1 MTNIYGKRP
10 PLVSLTLK
18 ELLLKKIPLRKNL
31 LSPWLPSQGLCM
43 IYSTRGLGK
52 TWMALE
58 LAYAVASSGR
68 FLIWEAESPE
78 GVLYIDGEM
87 PMIAMQERL
96 CQIVASSSKEIIAPF
111 SIVTPDAQEYGIPD
125 LSTIDGQERIEKLIT
140 DETKLIVMDNIS
152 TLIRTG
158 KENEG
163 ESWLPV
169 QEWVLRL
176 RSRGK
181 TVLFIHHSGK
191 GGQQRGTSRREDVLD
206 TVIALKKP
214 ADYKQQDGAH
224 FEVHFEKNR
233 GLYGDEVK
241 PFEVRLTS
249 NSSAEGIKT
258 FEWSWKTL
266 EESKFEK
273 VCRLYNEGMTQGEI
287 AEELEINKS
296 TVSRHVNRGKNEC
309 KINQQND

>member
-10 PLVSLTLK
+10 PLVALTLE
-18 ELLLKKIPLRKNL
+18 ELLHKEIPLRKNL
-31 LSPWLPSQGLCM
+31 ISPWLPSQGLCM

-58 LAYAVASSGR
+58 LAYAVASSGQ
-68 FLIWEAESPE
+68 FLIWEAEAPE

-87 PMIAMQERL
+87 PMTVMQERL
-96 CQIVASSSKEIIAPF
+96 AQIVVNSPKEIAAPL
-111 SIVTPDAQEYGIPD
+111 SIITPDAQEYGIPD
-125 LSTIDGQERIEKLIT
+125 LSTLDGQESIEEQIT
-140 DETKLIVMDNIS
+140 EQTKLIVMDNIS
-152 TLIRTG
+152 TLIRSG

-169 QEWVLRL
+169 QEWALRL

-241 PFEVRLTS
+241 PFEARLIS
-249 NSSAEGIKT
+249 NSNVEGIKK
-258 FEWSWKTL
+258 FEWNWKTL

-273 VCRLYNEGMTQGEI
+273 VCRLYNEGMSQGEI
-287 AEELEINKS
+287 TNELEINKS
-296 TVSRHVNRGKNEC
+296 TVSKYVKRGKNEQ
-309 KINQQND
+309 KINQQID

>member
-10 PLVSLTLK
+10 PLVALTLE
-18 ELLLKKIPLRKNL
+18 ELLHKEIPLRKNL
-31 LSPWLPSQGLCM
+31 ISPWLPSQGLCM

-58 LAYAVASSGR
+58 LAYAVASSGQ
-68 FLIWEAESPE
+68 FLIWEAEAPE

-87 PMIAMQERL
+87 PMTVMQERL
-96 CQIVASSSKEIIAPF
+96 AQIVVNSPKEIAAPL
-111 SIVTPDAQEYGIPD
+111 SIITPDAQEYGIPD
-125 LSTIDGQERIEKLIT
+125 LSTLDGQESIEKLIT
-140 DETKLIVMDNIS
+140 EQTKLIVMDNIS
-152 TLIRTG
+152 TLIRSG

-169 QEWVLRL
+169 QEWALRL

-233 GLYGDEVK
+233 GLYGDDVK
-241 PFEVRLTS
+241 PFEARLIS
-249 NSSAEGIKT
+249 NSNVEGIKK
-258 FEWSWKTL
+258 FEWNWKTL

-273 VCRLYNEGMTQGEI
+273 VCRLYNEGMSQGEI
-287 AEELEINKS
+287 TNELEINKS
-296 TVSRHVNRGKNEC
+296 TVSKYVKRGKNEQ
-309 KINQQND
+309 KINQQID